1 MKETIFDILS
11 NDERII
17 VLSDKENNQVVT
29 WNQSLTLQVFSLKD
43 SAYSGT
49 PKRASTDEIATRWE
63 ETAILTLAK
72 EPASF
77 KEARQKAREWLHE

>member
-17 VLSDKENNQVVT
+17 VLSDKQNNQLVT

-43 SAYSGT
+43 SA
-49 PKRASTDEIATRWE
+49 WE

-72 EPASF
+72 QPTSF
-77 KEARQKAREWLHE
+77 KEAQKKAREWLHE

>member
-17 VLSDKENNQVVT
+17 VLSDKQTNQLVT

-43 SAYSGT
+43 SA
-49 PKRASTDEIATRWE
+49 WE
-63 ETAILTLAK
+63 EIAILTLAK
-72 EPASF
+72 QPASF
-77 KEARQKAREWLHE
+77 KEARQKASEWLHE

>member
-1 MKETIFDILS
+1 MLSMKETIFDILS

-17 VLSDKENNQVVT
+17 VLSDKQTNQLVT

-43 SAYSGT
+43 SA
-49 PKRASTDEIATRWE
+49 WE

-72 EPASF
+72 QPASF
-77 KEARQKAREWLHE
+77 KEARKKASEWLHE